1 MQANPPEQEKE
12 NSEKSSA
19 KKLGKVERFQLP
31 SSPEEWQDLVENA
44 KLEALTI
51 KTLPTEMFGSASQ
64 ASDKQYLMLR
74 CYSPKIVHPTEFSN
88 HMSKFGFCKNMLRDA
103 TSLLDQSRD
112 WAGYIRTLQKHISI
126 RELRESHAHLWPGP
140 FMAAK
145 RLQEQTATVQGT
157 HDLYSHTNN
166 QKSEKCRDAEDE
178 ATPNAA
184 LIVLLQEITH
194 IVERTDFEWVL
205 NRAGFL
211 ADFGDGRRYRAF
223 TDGVLRST
231 SDFKVF
237 SITEV
242 KKAFRSHHVIIQE
255 ACEIAALMMTSPESA
270 VFEDHFLLISQDRH
284 QIFLTFVKYEK
295 ELENY
300 YRNNEACDKFLILE
314 TFGPYDAED
323 PGCVVELAKVIIAA
337 IWIVKR
343 SLSSGAVLHNQT

>member
-1 MQANPPEQEKE
+1 MTMKSSLLKKRKLSMQANPPEQEKE
-12 NSEKSSA
+12 NSEISSA

-51 KTLPTEMFGSASQ
+51 KTLPTE
-64 ASDKQYLMLR
+64 
-74 CYSPKIVHPTEFSN
+74 IN

-112 WAGYIRTLQKHISI
+112 WAGYIWTLQEHISI
-126 RELRESHAHLWPGP
+126 RELRESHAHLWPGS

-157 HDLYSHTNN
+157 HDLYIHANN

-231 SDFKVF
+231 SDSKVF

-270 VFEDHFLLISQDRH
+270 VFEDQ
-284 QIFLTFVKYEK
+284 
-295 ELENY
+295 
-300 YRNNEACDKFLILE
+300 
-314 TFGPYDAED
+314 
-323 PGCVVELAKVIIAA
+323 
-337 IWIVKR
+337 
-343 SLSSGAVLHNQT
+343 

>member
-1 MQANPPEQEKE
+1 MTMKSSLLKKRKLLMQANPPEQEKE

-112 WAGYIRTLQKHISI
+112 WAGYIRTLQEHISI
-126 RELRESHAHLWPGP
+126 RELRESHAHLWPGS

-157 HDLYSHTNN
+157 NDLYSHANN

-211 ADFGDGRRYRAF
+211 ADFGEWATISRLHRGSAAF
-223 TDGVLRST
+223 Y
-231 SDFKVF
+231 K
-237 SITEV
+237 
-242 KKAFRSHHVIIQE
+242 
-255 ACEIAALMMTSPESA
+255 
-270 VFEDHFLLISQDRH
+270 
-284 QIFLTFVKYEK
+284 
-295 ELENY
+295 
-300 YRNNEACDKFLILE
+300 
-314 TFGPYDAED
+314 
-323 PGCVVELAKVIIAA
+323 
-337 IWIVKR
+337 
-343 SLSSGAVLHNQT
+343 